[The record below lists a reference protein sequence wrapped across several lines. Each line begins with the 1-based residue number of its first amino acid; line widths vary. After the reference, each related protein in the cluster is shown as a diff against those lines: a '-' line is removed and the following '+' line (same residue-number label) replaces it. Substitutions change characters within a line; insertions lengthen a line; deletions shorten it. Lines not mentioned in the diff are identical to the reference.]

1 VADNTYNV
9 LFICTGNSARSLK
22 RRINPMLALPLSTL
36 DSMATRRELRD
47 IGER

>member
-1 VADNTYNV
+1 
-9 LFICTGNSARSLK
+9 LK
-22 RRINPMLALPLSTL
+22 RRIDLLLSLPLSTL